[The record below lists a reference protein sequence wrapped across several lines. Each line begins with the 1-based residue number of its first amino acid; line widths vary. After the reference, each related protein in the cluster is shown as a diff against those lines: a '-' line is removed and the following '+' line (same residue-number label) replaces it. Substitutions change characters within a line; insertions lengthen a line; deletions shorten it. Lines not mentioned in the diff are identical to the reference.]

1 MLRCAVFLILAM
13 TLGEAANA
21 QHTGPSNAEL
31 AVRPV
36 VDAIEQ
42 AQAIEAALP
51 PATTTRE
58 KLERLGRLD
67 QSGRMHIQ
75 EVDWGKLSPEEGL
88 EARKR
93 IAAVMEPLDAAN
105 LAELRKLMPADGWF
119 SLQEVGEVGIDASFH
134 IVQHGD
140 LATMKI
146 VLPRLQAA
154 AERGE
159 VDGASYAKM
168 YDRVA
173 TTEGRRQR
181 YGTQFHC
188 VDGRIASFP
197 LENPDD
203 VEKNRRTLKLSQTF
217 ADSEKMHAGR
227 PCAGS

>member
-1 MLRCAVFLILAM
+1 MRSALPISLALMLSG
-13 TLGEAANA
+13 TANA
-21 QHTGPSNAEL
+21 EQAVPSKVEL

-36 VDAIEQ
+36 VDAIKK
-42 AQAIEAALP
+42 AQAAEAALP
-51 PATTTRE
+51 PATTARE

-75 EVDWGKLSPEEGL
+75 EVDWGKLGPKEGL

-93 IAAVMEPLDAAN
+93 IAAVMEPVDDAN
-105 LAELRKLMPADGWF
+105 LAELRKLIPAEGWF
-119 SLQEVGEVGIDASFH
+119 SLQEVGEAGIKASFH

-140 LATMKI
+140 LATMKV
-146 VLPRLQAA
+146 VLPRLRAA

-159 VDGASYAKM
+159 VDGASYAAM

-173 TTEGRRQR
+173 TTEGRPQR

-188 VDGRIASFP
+188 VGGQIAAYP
-197 LENPDD
+197 LENPDQ
-203 VEKNRRTLKLSQTF
+203 VEVNRRALRFTQTF